1 VLVHRA
7 NPENQLEELDYTNNA
22 ASLRIRIAWVHGV
35 PKVQTLRTCQ
45 ASASC

>member
-7 NPENQLEELDYTNNA
+7 NPEGLLEELDYTNNA
-22 ASLRIRIAWVHGV
+22 ASLRIRLRWADGV
-35 PKVQTLRTCQ
+35 PKVRVLRTCG